1 MANNKTN
8 PLNTIT
14 SYCLS
19 VLFCATLL
27 FAGCASSTGNTSNS
41 ESVQDTRDFSCS
53 YFYFLWGTHA
63 EYEKHYSEALDSYEK
78 ALVCD
83 PSADYIKRKLPVLLI
98 KTGDTDQAINI
109 LEKDLQHE
117 PQDTARRAL
126 LATVF
131 IQQRDTNSA
140 ISQYEA
146 ILDYD
151 PENEEILFR
160 LGALLSQT
168 GTYDQAAYYLRKVLK
183 IDPNAYY
190 AQLYLARIA
199 DQQDETDK
207 AEYYYLEALAL
218 NWSAELSQEIADFYA
233 RNHRYDDSI
242 KILRAALEN
251 DETDEQA
258 RLGIVQALL
267 AQDKE
272 EEAIAEL
279 SLAKNYSKSPENLSL
294 ILSRLYLKNGENQ
307 KAQDNLLAILEVTDN
322 PQARY
327 LLGLIYSDAGKFA
340 DALAVLDGI
349 KPQQQEFEDAVFL
362 RTKILHQTG
371 QTDEALRL
379 LEKDLADEKSRLPLF
394 YILAASLYQ
403 DKGEPERAIALL
415 EQARLLYPKD
425 ERILFEYGIQVERSG
440 RLQDAIAIMQQLIA
454 INPDHAEALNF
465 VGYSWAD
472 TDQRLEEALSY
483 INRAMALKPGNGYIQ
498 DSLGWAYFK
507 LGKFERARKELLGA
521 VELVPEDPN
530 IQDHL
535 GDVYRA
541 LGQVNEA
548 RAAYLSALEKYD
560 DEKKKEI
567 VRKKIA
573 ALEKL

>member
-1 MANNKTN
+1 M
-8 PLNTIT
+8 NTIT

-19 VLFCATLL
+19 VLACATLL
-27 FAGCASSTGNTSNS
+27 FSGCALSTGDPSDSAALPEN
-41 ESVQDTRDFSCS
+41 RDFSCA

-63 EYEKHYSEALDSYEK
+63 EYEKHFPEALESYEK

-83 PSADYIKRKLPVLLI
+83 PSADYIKRKLPLLLI
-98 KTGDTDQAINI
+98 RTGDTEQAISI
-109 LEKDLQHE
+109 LENDLRLE

-131 IQQRDTNSA
+131 IQQRNTIGA
-140 ISQYEA
+140 IGQYEA

-168 GTYDQAAYYLRKVLK
+168 GTYDRAGYYLRKVLK
-183 IDPNAYY
+183 LDPNAYY

-199 DQQDETDK
+199 DQQDETDNT
-207 AEYYYLEALAL
+207 EYHYLEALAL
-218 NWSAELSQEIADFYA
+218 NWSAELSLEIADFYS
-233 RNHRYDDSI
+233 RNERYDDSI
-242 KILRAALEN
+242 RILRDILEK
-251 DETDEQA
+251 DESDEQA

-267 AQDKE
+267 AQDRE

-279 SLAKNYSKSPENLSL
+279 SMAKNYSNRPENLSL

-322 PQARY
+322 AEARY
-327 LLGLIYSDAGKFA
+327 LLAVIYSDGGKISNA
-340 DALAVLDGI
+340 ITVLDGI
-349 KPQQQEFEDAVFL
+349 KPQQEEFEDAVLL
-362 RTKILHQTG
+362 RTKILHENG
-371 QTDEALRL
+371 QTAEALRL
-379 LEKDLADEKSRLPLF
+379 LEKDLAGDESGLPLF

-403 DKGEPERAIALL
+403 DKGEPERGIALL
-415 EQARLLYPKD
+415 EQATRRYPMD
-425 ERILFEYGIQVERSG
+425 ERILFEYGVQVERTG
-440 RLQDAIAIMQQLIA
+440 RLPDAIAIMQKLIE

-507 LGKFERARKELLGA
+507 LGNYERARKELLGA
-521 VELVPEDPN
+521 IELLPEDPN
-530 IQDHL
+530 IHDHL

-541 LGQVNEA
+541 LGRIDEA
-548 RAAYLSALEKYD
+548 RAAYLSALGRYD

-567 VRKKIA
+567 VQNKIT
-573 ALEKL
+573 ALENR